1 MSSNFILFDK
11 FSSKLKQNDKRE
23 LISISKQIDYVN
35 KIKIR
40 NVNRLKNIPNDLLE
54 QYGINKYLEILYLKR
69 LLEEEIKDF
78 YQPDENIINEEG
90 LEFKYSI
97 EIMNNELYVII
108 EFNKKIYM
116 SNKIRTFIDFLN
128 FIRDIKKE
136 NKRFH
141 YVSLFKNI
149 I

>member
-1 MSSNFILFDK
+1 
-11 FSSKLKQNDKRE
+11 
-23 LISISKQIDYVN
+23 
-35 KIKIR
+35 
-40 NVNRLKNIPNDLLE
+40 
-54 QYGINKYLEILYLKR
+54 
-69 LLEEEIKDF
+69 
-78 YQPDENIINEEG
+78 
-90 LEFKYSI
+90 
-97 EIMNNELYVII
+97 MN
-108 EFNKKIYM
+108 YM